1 MKTWQIVLLVAALL
15 AAFALMAAS
24 QATDAS
30 KVVPKYDTTTEV
42 KLKGTITDISERT
55 CPISGGGMGFHFIL
69 KTTDQSIEVHVA
81 TSKFIKNYEVALNK
95 GDEVNLVGSKVKFN
109 GEDAILAR
117 EVTKG
122 TEVYVFRDKTGK
134 PVW

>member
-1 MKTWQIVLLVAALL
+1 MKTWQIVLLIAALL
-15 AAFALMAAS
+15 AAFGLVAAS
-24 QATDAS
+24 QTTDAN
-30 KVVPKYDTTTEV
+30 KAVPKYDPATEV
-42 KLKGTITDISERT
+42 KLNGTIADISERN

-95 GDEVNLVGSKVKFN
+95 GDEINLVGSKVKFN

-122 TEVYVFRDKTGK
+122 TEVYVFRDKNGK

>member
-15 AAFALMAAS
+15 AASALIAAS
-24 QATDAS
+24 QANDAS
-30 KVVPKYDTTTEV
+30 KAVPKYDPATEV
-42 KLKGTITDISERT
+42 KLKGTIAEISERN
-55 CPISGGGMGFHFIL
+55 CPVSGGAMGFHFIF

-81 TSKFIKNYEVALNK
+81 SSKFIKNYEVTLNK
-95 GDEVNLVGSKVKFN
+95 GDEITLVGSKVKFN

-117 EVTKG
+117 EVTRG
-122 TEVYVFRDKTGK
+122 EEVFMFRDKTGK